1 LRVIA
6 SIQHCDKIVG
16 IYQLLFFAIL
26 LILLLTTLSI
36 SLRICFCCPVPL
48 PHSSPPEIS
57 QFASTS
63 LLVRWREPP
72 AALRRGAAITA
83 FSLER
88 VVLPATLA
96 PPASLSLETAAHSA
110 DAAAAAHHISSAS
123 DQCAT
128 PANVDVAIPAHLVW
142 ETVYTGPDTV
152 RRVTGLRPNARYAF
166 RVRCRSEAGV
176 SAPGAHAVATTLRC
190 PMRPPPAAV
199 CML

>member
-1 LRVIA
+1 M
-6 SIQHCDKIVG
+6 
-16 IYQLLFFAIL
+16 
-26 LILLLTTLSI
+26 
-36 SLRICFCCPVPL
+36 PL

-57 QFASTS
+57 QLASTS
-63 LLVRWREPP
+63 LLVRWHEPP

-88 VVLPATLA
+88 VVLPATLG
-96 PPASLSLETAAHSA
+96 PTISSFETAAHSA
-110 DAAAAAHHISSAS
+110 CIDAAAAHHTSSAS
-123 DQCAT
+123 DQCAALADT
-128 PANVDVAIPAHLVW
+128 AVAVAIPAHLVW